1 MMKKKISF
9 IGIGIMGSSIATH
22 ILKKN
27 HEITIFNRSME
38 KCLDFKNKNKGY
50 NINIAKNA
58 KEAGENKDYIFS
70 CVGNDNDLNEI
81 YFSKN
86 GIFNSLND
94 NTYIIDH
101 TTASDKFSKFCYN
114 KFRTKNCFFLDAPV
128 SGGEIG
134 AQEGNLSIM
143 VGGNENDFKKV
154 KKILHLYSKSVT
166 FMGQSGNGQLAKM
179 VNQICIASL
188 IQGLSEGLNFGKKK
202 GLKFDALFEAISK
215 GAAQSWQMD
224 NRAKTMWNEKFRF
237 GFMNILM
244 VKDLKI
250 VTKSARNSG
259 IKIPTTHQI
268 LKFYKKIAKQFPKDD
283 TSSLI
288 KLLK

>member
-1 MMKKKISF
+1 
-9 IGIGIMGSSIATH
+9 
-22 ILKKN
+22 
-27 HEITIFNRSME
+27 
-38 KCLDFKNKNKGY
+38 
-50 NINIAKNA
+50 
-58 KEAGENKDYIFS
+58 
-70 CVGNDNDLNEI
+70 
-81 YFSKN
+81 
-86 GIFNSLND
+86 
-94 NTYIIDH
+94 
-101 TTASDKFSKFCYN
+101 
-114 KFRTKNCFFLDAPV
+114 
-128 SGGEIG
+128 
-134 AQEGNLSIM
+134 
-143 VGGNENDFKKV
+143 
-154 KKILHLYSKSVT
+154 
-166 FMGQSGNGQLAKM
+166 MGQSGNGQLAKM

-268 LKFYKKIAKQFPKDD
+268 LKFYKKIAKQFPRDD